1 MSRRIL
7 ASLLALFATVGPA
20 LAQSGRPPASYTD
33 CDALYARELKK
44 AATQTG
50 KNLRETQ
57 RLAGLQRLR
66 CDRAVERKQIMD
78 RAKGANRPG
87 GR

>member
-1 MSRRIL
+1 MKLRNLASILVLLIL
-7 ASLLALFATVGPA
+7 AGPA
-20 LAQSGRPPASYTD
+20 LAQSGPTPKSYTD
-33 CDALYARELKK
+33 CDALYERELKK
-44 AATQTG
+44 AAAQTG

-66 CDRAVERKQIMD
+66 CDRAVERKNIMD

>member
-1 MSRRIL
+1 MLRKNIVGIIALLVL
-7 ASLLALFATVGPA
+7 ATPA
-20 LAQSGRPPASYTD
+20 GAQTGKPPASYSD

-44 AATQTG
+44 AVAQTG

-57 RLAGLQRLR
+57 HLAGLQRLR
-66 CDRAVERKQIMD
+66 CERAVERKLIMD

>member
-1 MSRRIL
+1 MLRKSVPAFI
-7 ASLLALFATVGPA
+7 ALLLLVTPA
-20 LAQSGRPPASYTD
+20 VAQTGRSPASYSD
-33 CDALYARELKK
+33 CDALYGRELKK

-66 CDRAVERKQIMD
+66 CERAVERKLIMD

>member
-1 MSRRIL
+1 MFPR
-7 ASLLALFATVGPA
+7 LLALAFATAVGISPA
-20 LAQSGRPPASYTD
+20 SAQSGKPPSSYTD

-44 AATQTG
+44 AAATTG
-50 KNLRETQ
+50 KDLRETQ
-57 RLAGLQRLR
+57 RLAGLQRMR
-66 CDRAVERKQIMD
+66 CDRAVERKGIMD

>member
-1 MSRRIL
+1 MKLQIPASIL
-7 ASLLALFATVGPA
+7 VLLALAGPA
-20 LAQSGRPPASYTD
+20 SAQAGRPPTSYTD

-66 CDRAVERKQIMD
+66 CERAVERKLIMD

>member
-1 MSRRIL
+1 MVEKNLAALLIL
-7 ASLLALFATVGPA
+7 LILSSPA
-20 LAQSGRPPASYTD
+20 LAQTGKPPVNYAD
-33 CDALYARELKK
+33 CDALYGRELKK

-66 CDRAVERKQIMD
+66 CERAVERKLIMD

>member
-1 MSRRIL
+1 MFWKNIFGL
-7 ASLLALFATVGPA
+7 VVLLALAHPA
-20 LAQSGRPPASYTD
+20 GAQTGKPPASYSD
-33 CDALYARELKK
+33 CDALYAREIKK
-44 AATQTG
+44 AVAQTG

-57 RLAGLQRLR
+57 HLAGLQRLR
-66 CDRAVERKQIMD
+66 CERAVERKLIMD